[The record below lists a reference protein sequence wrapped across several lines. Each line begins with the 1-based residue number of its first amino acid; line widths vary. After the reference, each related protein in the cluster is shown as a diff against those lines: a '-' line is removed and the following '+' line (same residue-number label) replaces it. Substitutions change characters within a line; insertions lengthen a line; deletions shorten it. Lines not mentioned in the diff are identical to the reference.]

1 MLQLLIVIRD
11 DYIGYSKFWLIQIKV
26 MSAGSKDLPSD
37 QKVKPETFDRIGP
50 LEFAPHA
57 NSVPVPTESSLASVS
72 DEHKIIY
79 ILEGHEANIYKPI
92 YNSGMYQ
99 IEWNHN
105 DMGYIYISHLDE
117 VSDRQVWIASTP
129 FLEVYLHELS
139 SFIEHSEF

>member
-1 MLQLLIVIRD
+1 
-11 DYIGYSKFWLIQIKV
+11 
-26 MSAGSKDLPSD
+26 MSAVSNNLPSD
-37 QKVKPETFDRIGP
+37 QKVNPETFDMIVP

-57 NSVPVPTESSLASVS
+57 NSVPVPADGNLASVS

-117 VSDRQVWIASTP
+117 VSDRQVWIASSP
-129 FLEVYLHELS
+129 FLEVYLNELS
-139 SFIEHSEF
+139 SFIEHKEF